1 MILEGINTVLAP
13 LDLAYYTL
21 GEIIDHTFIPL
32 LVIRIINLGKSFFF
46 KETRTFVT
54 SLFLIEK

>member
-1 MILEGINTVLAP
+1 MCNLWQGDTLILEGINTVLAP
-13 LDLAYYTL
+13 LDLAYYIL

-46 KETRTFVT
+46 
-54 SLFLIEK
+54 